1 MFDARVRAGLAPY
14 LNAAARP
21 LAARGIPAGA
31 VTAAGFAV
39 GAAACVAAAMAAWP
53 LALVLWL
60 ANRVLDGLD
69 GAVARVGGASDR
81 GGFLDIVA
89 DFAVYGGFV
98 LGVAVARPEARL
110 ACVALLAAYYV
121 SGSALLAWSSLAER
135 RALAAGDDRSLRFVG
150 GLAEGTETVVVYVL
164 LCLFPKA
171 AAPIAWGFAAVVAV
185 TAVQRVTSAARAL
198 GRA

>member
-14 LNAAARP
+14 LDAAARR
-21 LAARGIPAGA
+21 LAAAGIPADA
-31 VTAAGFAV
+31 LTAAGFAV
-39 GAAACVAAAMAAWP
+39 GTAACVAAATARWP
-53 LALVLWL
+53 LALGLWL
-60 ANRVLDGLD
+60 ANRALDGLD
-69 GAVARVGGASDR
+69 GAVARVRGASDR

-135 RALAAGDDRSLRFVG
+135 RALAAGDERSLVFVG
-150 GLAEGTETVVVYVL
+150 GLAEGTETVVAYVL
-164 LCLFPKA
+164 LCLFPGA
-171 AAPIAWGFAAVVAV
+171 AAPIAWGFAAAVAV
-185 TAVQRVTSAARAL
+185 TAFQRVVFAARAL